1 MVRLQTRTLHWRS
14 TPEVPRPRLPVGGRA
29 AGVSLGESEIRLV
42 AAWSHARPY
51 RVSWGDLLLA
61 GTLIRLTKWHCAQ
74 AREKI
79 LNAIYDK
86 IAIETYLINF
96 N

>member
-42 AAWSHARPY
+42 AA
-51 RVSWGDLLLA
+51 
-61 GTLIRLTKWHCAQ
+61 
-74 AREKI
+74 
-79 LNAIYDK
+79 
-86 IAIETYLINF
+86 
-96 N
+96 